1 MLFNFIQTQ
10 LHTNTLDNEYQNIHK
25 LLERQTQQ
33 LNEIRKQT
41 SQTWNEIKD
50 SIMFDLIQLQINSLQ
65 NILKYS

>member
-41 SQTWNEIKD
+41 SQT
-50 SIMFDLIQLQINSLQ
+50 
-65 NILKYS
+65 